1 MRHTSSIPPDRIAA
15 ARDLSALGQNSDAAA
30 LALMGVLSAGSN
42 WKSRGSKSPRRTGEV
57 KIMPTYFSKLV
68 ITAILCLSAL
78 TASGS
83 RADSAMTSEPPGGS
97 AAAAERVYLAAGVT
111 DKDEEATIGDPDE
124 QAQIG
129 DPGEQST
136 VGDPGE
142 AATIGDPGEKA
153 GISDPDEESTIGD
166 PGEKS
171 KF

>member
-1 MRHTSSIPPDRIAA
+1 MTHEKVNPMTVSSSNLFSMVTFFLSFWIIPSLFAYTQPASESRGLPALVVVDRI
-15 ARDLSALGQNSDAAA
+15 
-30 LALMGVLSAGSN
+30 
-42 WKSRGSKSPRRTGEV
+42 
-57 KIMPTYFSKLV
+57 
-68 ITAILCLSAL
+68 
-78 TASGS
+78 
-83 RADSAMTSEPPGGS
+83 
-97 AAAAERVYLAAGVT
+97 YLAAGVT